1 MLERQTFQNKD
12 LVLKV
17 SSSYNPERFDPNKY
31 EAFLDAL
38 CGDREYQKEAIRET
52 VRYFLG
58 GEYQN
63 LKELAEE
70 NYHSNPKLQEKYSS
84 FIDFTQYLQLPNK
97 LSCSLD
103 HATATGKSYVMYGI
117 ARIMLAEGAV
127 DQVLVLCPSNTIEA
141 GLTEKFRS
149 LSADRALKDLMPA
162 EPKVANP
169 RIINASNTIQ
179 TGDICIENIHA
190 TYINTK
196 SAIEDSLTG
205 KGERTLILNDEA
217 HHLMS
222 PSDTALKKWKEF
234 LLDPK
239 YGFKFIVNVSGTCY
253 IGDEYFTDVIHRFSL
268 RDAIETKFVKSI
280 RYVAEDSSGN
290 EDEKFQKIYDNHIE
304 NKTGKYRQVKP
315 ITILV
320 TKDIA
325 SCKRLTEKLIA
336 FLAKKEQISKEL
348 AAEKVLIVT
357 SAAEHKSNIPILRR
371 VDDKD
376 NPIEWI
382 TSVSM
387 LSEGWDV
394 KNVFQI
400 VPHEE
405 RAFNSKLLIAQVLG
419 RGLRVPEV
427 YKGNQPIVTVFN
439 HDKWSGSI
447 KHLVDEVLEIEKRIH
462 SYPVEKK
469 EDYNF
474 DLYNIEYTPNKK
486 LVEYPQEDPYEL
498 LKKGYIAYSS
508 QNEVIPDRTIY
519 ETAITGVREER
530 EYYITHKMYSVEE
543 VAHDV
548 FTRLLIFDQETGTE
562 YSKNFPKVKIEQI
575 IRRSLEEIKDQSGK
589 VSEANRNSTLKA
601 FGVIR
606 RKGSKSL
613 RLKIEAQDLIKVS
626 WKPDDGFESRKNGPK
641 AMIVKVKSGEIIK
654 NEIKKNSL
662 GVGSLRRD
670 STVFWDDYSI
680 STGEAADIKLLKEL
694 DEDESLPR
702 SALIKVANKY
712 NFKTPLN
719 MVFGSYEPERKFI
732 RGLTDEQTARA
743 IDAWIKSLDVGFYSI
758 EYSWRKGEHPKQGSF
773 NPDFFIKK
781 GNDII
786 VVEIK
791 MDNDVSDENRA
802 KLRYAKEHFGRVND
816 LQKEQRYYFKFL
828 SPGSFDLFFKALRNG
843 AYKDFISDLEAKL
856 DT

>member
-17 SSSYNPERFDPNKY
+17 SPSYDPKRFDPNKY

-38 CGDREYQKEAIRET
+38 CGDREYQKEAIRVT
-52 VRYFLG
+52 LRYFLG
-58 GEYQN
+58 GEYKN
-63 LKELAEE
+63 LRELAEE
-70 NYHSNPKLQEKYSS
+70 NYHSNPKLQEKYLS
-84 FIDFTQYLQLPNK
+84 FEDFLSRLQLPDQ

-103 HATATGKSYVMYGI
+103 HATATGKSYVMYGV
-117 ARIMLAEGAV
+117 ARIMLAERAV

-149 LSADRALKDLMPA
+149 LSADRTLKDLLPA
-162 EPKVANP
+162 DSKIANP

-179 TGDICIENIHA
+179 KGDICIENIHA

-205 KGERTLILNDEA
+205 KGERTLVLNDEA

-234 LLDPK
+234 LLEPK
-239 YGFKFIVNVSGTCY
+239 YGFQFIVNVSGTCY
-253 IGDEYFTDVIHRFSL
+253 IGDDYFTDVIHRFSL
-268 RDAIETKFVKSI
+268 RDAIEAKFVKSI

-304 NKTGKYRQVKP
+304 NKLVKYRMVKP
-315 ITILV
+315 LTILV

-325 SCKRLTEKLIA
+325 ACKRLTDKLIA
-336 FLAKKEQISKEL
+336 FLAEKEEITKEQ

-357 SAAEHKSNIPILRR
+357 SAGEHKSNIPILRR
-371 VDDKD
+371 VDDKE

-427 YKGNQPIVTVFN
+427 YKGNQPVVTVFN

-474 DLYNIEYTPNKK
+474 DLYNIDYKRNEE
-486 LVEYPQEDPYEL
+486 LVEYPQEDPYKL
-498 LKKGYIAYSS
+498 LEKGYITYST
-508 QNEVIPDRTIY
+508 QEEKTQDETIY
-519 ETAITGVREER
+519 ETAITGVRETR
-530 EYYITHKMYSVEE
+530 AYYITHAMYSVKE

-548 FTRLLIFDQETGTE
+548 FNRLLAFDQEAGTE
-562 YSKNFPKVKIEQI
+562 YSKNFTKGKIEQI
-575 IRRSLEEIKDQSGK
+575 IRKSLEEIKDKSGK
-589 VSEANRNSTLKA
+589 VSEANRNATLKA

-606 RKGSKSL
+606 RKGAKSL
-613 RLKIEAQDLIKVS
+613 RLKIEAKGLVTVNTS
-626 WKPDDGFESRKNGPK
+626 
-641 AMIVKVKSGEIIK
+641 
-654 NEIKKNSL
+654 EIKKNSL

-670 STVFWDDYSI
+670 STVFWDDYSM
-680 STGEAADIKLLKEL
+680 SVGEEADRKLLKEL
-694 DEDESLPR
+694 EEDESLPR
-702 SALIKVANKY
+702 SALKKVENKY

-719 MVFGSYEPERKFI
+719 VAFASYRPERKFI
-732 RGLTDEQTARA
+732 EGLTGEQTSRA

-781 GNDII
+781 GNDVI

-791 MDNDVSDENRA
+791 MDDDVSDENRA
-802 KLRYAKEHFGRVND
+802 KLRYAKEHFGKVND
-816 LQKEQRYYFKFL
+816 LQKEQRYYFYFL
-828 SPGSFDLFFKALRNG
+828 SPCSFDLFFKALREDN
-843 AYKDFISDLEAKL
+843 YKDFKSELEAKL
-856 DT
+856 ER

>member
-1 MLERQTFQNKD
+1 MLERQTFENKD

-17 SSSYNPERFDPNKY
+17 STNYDPKRFDPNKY

-52 VRYFLG
+52 LRYFLG
-58 GEYQN
+58 GEYEN
-63 LKELAEE
+63 LRELAEE
-70 NYHSNPKLQEKYSS
+70 NYASNPKLQEKYSS
-84 FIDFTQYLQLPNK
+84 FEDFLSQLQLPDK

-127 DQVLVLCPSNTIEA
+127 DQVLVLCPSNTIEK
-141 GLTEKFRS
+141 GLTGKFVA
-149 LSADRALKDLMPA
+149 LSADRTLKDLLPA
-162 EPKVANP
+162 DSKIENP

-179 TGDICIENIHA
+179 KGDICIENIHA

-205 KGERTLILNDEA
+205 KGERTLVLNDEA

-222 PSDTALKKWKEF
+222 PSDAALKKWKEF
-234 LLDPK
+234 LLEPK

-253 IGDEYFTDVIHRFSL
+253 IGDDYFTDVIHRFSL
-268 RDAIETKFVKSI
+268 RDAIEAKFVKSI

-304 NKTGKYRQVKP
+304 NKLVKYRKVKP

-320 TKDIA
+320 TKNIA
-325 SCKRLTEKLIA
+325 ACKRLTEKLIA
-336 FLAKKEQISKEL
+336 FLAKKENITREQ

-357 SAAEHKSNIPILRR
+357 SAGEHKSNIPILER

-419 RGLRVPEV
+419 RGLRVPEA
-427 YKGNQPIVTVFN
+427 YRGSQPVVTVFN
-439 HDKWSGSI
+439 HDKWSGNI

-474 DLYNIEYTPNKK
+474 ELYQIDYEKVIEETK
-486 LVEYPQEDPYEL
+486 EYPKENEFEL
-498 LKKGYIAYSS
+498 LSKGYITYSS
-508 QNEVIPDRTIY
+508 QDETIPEKTEY
-519 ETAITGVREER
+519 EIAISGVRETR

-543 VAHDV
+543 VAEDI
-548 FTRLLIFDQETGTE
+548 FNRLYWFDQDAGTK
-562 YSKNFPKVKIEQI
+562 YSEEWTKERIVKIIKQ
-575 IRRSLEEIKDQSGK
+575 SLQERNDKTGR
-589 VSEANRNSTLKA
+589 VSEENRQKTLQA
-601 FGVIR
+601 FGVIG
-606 RKGSKSL
+606 RKSSTFPRIVPKSKEPY
-613 RLKIEAQDLIKVS
+613 KIS
-626 WKPDDGFESRKNGPK
+626 TRKIN
-641 AMIVKVKSGEIIK
+641 
-654 NEIKKNSL
+654 KNSV
-662 GVGSLRRD
+662 GVGALRRD
-670 STVFWDDYSI
+670 CTVFYDDYSM
-680 STGEAADIKLLKEL
+680 SLGEAVDRKLLKEL
-694 DEDESLPR
+694 EEDESLPR
-702 SALIKVANKY
+702 SAVIKVKNKY

-719 MVFGSYEPERKFI
+719 VALASYKPERKFI
-732 RGLTDEQTARA
+732 QGLTSDETAKA

-802 KLRYAKEHFGRVND
+802 KLRYAKEHFEKVND

-828 SPGSFDLFFKALRNG
+828 SPESFDLFFKALSDG
-843 AYKDFISDLEAKL
+843 TYKDFKSELEAKL
-856 DT
+856 EG

>member
-1 MLERQTFQNKD
+1 MLERQIFQNKD

-17 SSSYNPERFDPNKY
+17 SPNYDTKGFDPNKY
-31 EAFLDAL
+31 EGFLDAL
-38 CGDREYQKEAIRET
+38 CADREYQKEAIRET

-58 GEYQN
+58 GEYKN

-70 NYHSNPKLQEKYSS
+70 NYHKNPKLQEKYSS
-84 FIDFTQYLQLPNK
+84 FEDFLSYLQLPDK

-127 DQVLVLCPSNTIEA
+127 DQALILCPSNTIEA
-141 GLTEKFRS
+141 GLTEKFRG
-149 LSADRALKDLMPA
+149 LSADRTLKDLLP
-162 EPKVANP
+162 PDSKISNP

-179 TGDICIENIHA
+179 KGDICIENIHA

-205 KGERTLILNDEA
+205 RGERTLELNDEA

-253 IGDEYFTDVIHRFSL
+253 IGDDYFNDVIHRFSL
-268 RDAIETKFVKSI
+268 RDSIEKKFIKSI

-304 NKTGKYRQVKP
+304 NKTVKYRKVKP

-320 TKDIA
+320 TKNIA
-325 SCKRLTEKLIA
+325 TCKRLTEKVIA
-336 FLAKKEQISKEL
+336 FLAKKEKISKDQ

-357 SAAEHKSNIPILRR
+357 SANEHKCNIPILRR
-371 VDDKD
+371 VDDKE
-376 NPIEWI
+376 NAVEWI

-419 RGLRVPEV
+419 RGLRIPEP
-427 YKGNQPIVTVFN
+427 YKGNQPVVTVFN

-447 KHLVDEVLEIEKRIH
+447 KHLVDEVLEIENRIH
-462 SYPVEKK
+462 SYPVKKK

-474 DLYNIEYTPNKK
+474 SVHNIDYKRKEEK
-486 LVEYPQEDPYEL
+486 VEYPQEDPYKL
-498 LKKGYIAYSS
+498 LKKGYIIYSS
-508 QNEVIPDRTIY
+508 QAEAVEKSTTYAR
-519 ETAITGVREER
+519 AVSGER
-530 EYYITHKMYSVEE
+530 DVKKTLIEFKLYSVEE

-548 FTRLLIFDQETGTE
+548 FNRLFIFDQEAGSQ
-562 YSKNFPKVKIEQI
+562 YSENFPEKRIAEVIKK
-575 IRRSLEEIKDQSGK
+575 SLEEIKDKTDK
-589 VSEANRNSTLKA
+589 VSEANRNQTLAA

-606 RKGSKSL
+606 RKGAKSL
-613 RLKIEAQDLIKVS
+613 RLKIEARHLIEIS
-626 WKPDDGFESRKNGPK
+626 TRK
-641 AMIVKVKSGEIIK
+641 I
-654 NEIKKNSL
+654 KNSL
-662 GVGSLRRD
+662 GVGSLRHD
-670 STVFWDDYSI
+670 NTVFWDDYSMI
-680 STGEAADIKLLKEL
+680 LGKAGDRKLLKEL
-694 DEDESLPR
+694 EEDDSLPK
-702 SALIKVANKY
+702 SAVIEAKNKY

-719 MVFGSYEPERKFI
+719 VVFASYGPERKFI
-732 RGLTDEQTARA
+732 QGLTSEQTAKA
-743 IDAWIKSLDVGFYSI
+743 LDAWVKSPDVGFYSF
-758 EYSWRKGEHPKQGSF
+758 EYSWQKGTHPKQGSF
-773 NPDFFIKK
+773 NPDFFIKMDK
-781 GNDII
+781 DVI
-786 VVEIK
+786 VAEIK
-791 MDNDVSDENRA
+791 MDNDVSDENKA
-802 KLRYAKEHFGRVND
+802 KLRYAKEHFARVNE

-828 SPGSFDLFFKALRNG
+828 SPGSYDLFFKALREK
-843 AYKDFISDLEAKL
+843 AYKDFRSELEAKL
-856 DT
+856 EAKIEE